1 MFSFKLGT
9 ATEKKE
15 TVIKQP
21 EERADFLLHYTGN
34 WIWRAV
40 SALIEDEK
48 SYPVDFFT
56 AKLNAS
62 KEEISQALIGL
73 EKLGIIRRTKNGYKK
88 ILKFV
93 NYSDQNLDAKKL
105 IADHINISTNIL
117 NQLTTKKREQTFY
130 RTSFVG
136 TTEKKFKDF
145 SKRMENL
152 LKDFIIESSHSTPE
166 KVYALTFTS
175 IEITTEKETSP

>member
-9 ATEKKE
+9 ATEKN
-15 TVIKQP
+15 KQQ
-21 EERADFLLHYTGN
+21 ERADFLLHYTGN
-34 WIWRAV
+34 WTWRAV

-56 AKLNAS
+56 SKLNAP
-62 KEEISQALIGL
+62 KEEIVSALIGL
-73 EKLGIIRRTKNGYKK
+73 EKLGIIRRTRSGYKK

-105 IADHINISTNIL
+105 ISDHLNISTNIL
-117 NQLTTKKREQTFY
+117 NLLPNLNRDKTFY

-145 SKRMENL
+145 SKRMESL
-152 LKDFIIESSHSTPE
+152 MKDFIIESSQSVLE
-166 KVYALTFTS
+166 KVYAITLTS
-175 IEITTEKETSP
+175 VEVTTDTEAANEK